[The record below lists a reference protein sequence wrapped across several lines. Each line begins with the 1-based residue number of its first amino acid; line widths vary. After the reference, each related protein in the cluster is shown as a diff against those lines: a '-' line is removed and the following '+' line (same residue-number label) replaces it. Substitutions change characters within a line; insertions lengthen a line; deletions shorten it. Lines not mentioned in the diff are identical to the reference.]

1 LSARPGLLGM
11 SGLQWRENLVWLLM
25 CTPGLAWYLI
35 FAYLPMPGIVI
46 AFKDYRAAD
55 GILKSKWVGLENFNF
70 LFKNSTIWQ
79 VTFNTVYN
87 NLLFIVVGLVVALV
101 LAFLLY
107 EVRQHRA
114 SRFYPTVLLFPIF
127 FSWVLVASIAYA
139 FLSHQ
144 VGLVNS
150 VLKSLGAQPVT
161 WYVEPRYWRAILVLV
176 DLWHG
181 VGFGLVLYY
190 TGLLGINPEIF
201 EAAKVDGAGWW
212 QRSLRISLPLVSP
225 LIIINLILALGHIFS
240 ANFALFYLVPR
251 QSGTLWPA
259 TRVLDT
265 YVYQLLTSYT
275 TPGQLE
281 QAAGTGLY
289 QSLVGLVLV
298 LTANHIV
305 RRIDRD
311 KSLF

>member
-1 LSARPGLLGM
+1 M
-11 SGLQWRENLVWLLM
+11 SGLQWRENLHWLLM
-25 CTPGLAWYLI
+25 CAPGLVWYLI

-46 AFKDYRAAD
+46 AFKEYRAAD
-55 GILKSKWVGLENFNF
+55 GILKSKWVGLANFRF

-79 VTFNTVYN
+79 VTFNTVFN
-87 NLLFIVVGLVVALV
+87 NLLFIVIGLVVALA

-107 EVRQHRA
+107 EVRGHRA
-114 SRFYPTVLLFPIF
+114 SRLYPTVLLFPIF
-127 FSWVLVASIAYA
+127 FSWVLVASIVYA

-144 VGLVNS
+144 VGLLNT
-150 VLKSLGAQPVT
+150 VLRSLGAQPVM
-161 WYVEPRYWRAILVLV
+161 WYVQPRYWRAILVLV
-176 DLWHG
+176 NLWHG
-181 VGFGLVLYY
+181 VGFSLVLYY
-190 TGLLGINPEIF
+190 TGLLGINPEIL

-212 QRSLRISLPLVSP
+212 QRSLRISLPLISP

-265 YVYQLLTSYT
+265 YVYQLLTSYAT
-275 TPGQLE
+275 HGQMA
-281 QAAGTGLY
+281 QAAATGLY
-289 QSLVGLVLV
+289 QSLVGLALV
-298 LTANHIV
+298 VTANYVV
-305 RRIDRD
+305 RRIDPD